1 MCYIINWTLSS
12 VIFLKHHSNYSDLPE
27 INEIKCTNTQLLSVS
42 SVFHKADITFPV
54 VNAFPVSTLLKIISR
69 KRPVI
74 PLGVDTPQVTAGPRE
89 TAQIKTEGMREFS
102 NYV

>member
-1 MCYIINWTLSS
+1 MTD
-12 VIFLKHHSNYSDLPE
+12 LK

-42 SVFHKADITFPV
+42 SVFHEADIKLAV
-54 VNAFPVSTLLKIISR
+54 VNAFTVSTLLKIISR

-74 PLGVDTPQVTAGPRE
+74 PLGVDTLQVTAGPSKK
-89 TAQIKTEGMREFS
+89 TAQIKTEGTKEFS